1 MQEILLKPECFD
13 EHVAELRK
21 EVIKKA
27 EAMEDNYI
35 LQALLSNF
43 RKTGDPRFFN
53 LLVMCMEDIEALER
67 RIEAQSQ

>member
-1 MQEILLKPECFD
+1 MQEILLKPECSD
-13 EHVAELRK
+13 EQVAELRK

-43 RKTGDPRFFN
+43 RKTGDSRFFN
-53 LLVMCMEDIEALER
+53 LLVKCMEDIEALER
-67 RIEAQSQ
+67 RIKAQSQ